1 MGKFIE
7 VLRTGTFTAKSGK
20 PVSFT
25 KADLDAIAANYD
37 PAKNP
42 APLVFGHPVDS
53 DPAYGWAEEFKREG
67 DILMARFKDVP
78 EEVKSAV
85 DKGHYKKVS
94 ISLAADKKTVRHV
107 GLLGAVPP
115 AVPGLKDV
123 KFSEGE
129 SLIIEMSSKE
139 ETNMPTV
146 EELTKKLE
154 DEEKKR
160 MAAEARADVAEKGQ
174 KAAETELSS
183 IKDETDKKVVESK
196 ISDLIAKGKL
206 LSANKDAVEA
216 VALALGKTGDEIELS
231 KGAGKKTLQDHFFG
245 FLDTLPENGLFNEF
259 SDPGNGGK
267 ETALPEDLSSKV

>member
-25 KADLDAIAANYD
+25 EADLDAIAANYD

-53 DPAYGWAEEFKREG
+53 DPAYGWAEEFRREG
-67 DILMARFKDVP
+67 DILMARFSDVP
-78 EEVKSAV
+78 ESVKTLV
-85 DKGHYKKVS
+85 KNGQYKKVS

-107 GLLGAVPP
+107 GLLGAVSP
-115 AVPGLKDV
+115 AVPGLADV

-160 MAAEARADVAEKGQ
+160 MAAEDRAKAAEDGK

-183 IKDETDKKVVESK
+183 IKDETARTAVETK
-196 ISDLIAKGKL
+196 IADLIAKGKL
-206 LSANKDAVEA
+206 LPANKDAVEA

-231 KGAGKKTLQDHFFG
+231 KGSGKKPLQDHFFG
-245 FLDTLPENGLFNEF
+245 LLETLPENGLFNEF

-267 ETALPEDLSSKV
+267 GIALPEDLSSKV

>member
-25 KADLDAIAANYD
+25 GADLDAIAANYD

-53 DPAYGWAEEFKREG
+53 DPAFGWAEEFKRDG

-78 EEVKSAV
+78 EVVKTLV
-85 DKGHYKKVS
+85 NNGHYKKVS

-115 AVPGLKDV
+115 AVPGLADV

-139 ETNMPTV
+139 EAGMDV
-146 EELTKKLE
+146 EVLKKKLE

-160 MAAEARADVAEKGQ
+160 KAAEERADAAEKGQ

-183 IKDETDKKVVESK
+183 IKDEADKKVVESK

-206 LSANKDAVEA
+206 LPANKDAVEA

-231 KGAGKKTLQDHFFG
+231 KGTGKKSLQDHFFG
-245 FLDTLPENGLFNEF
+245 FLETLPENGLFNEF
-259 SDPGNGGK
+259 SDPGNDKK
-267 ETALPEDLSSKV
+267 EAVLPEGLMSKV